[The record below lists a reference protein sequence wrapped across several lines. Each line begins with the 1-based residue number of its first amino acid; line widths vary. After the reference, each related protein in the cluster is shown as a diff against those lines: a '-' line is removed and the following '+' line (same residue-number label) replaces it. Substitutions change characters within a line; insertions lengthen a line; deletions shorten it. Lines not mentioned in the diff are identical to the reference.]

1 MAPEKTTMTSFTL
14 SFLLVVAA
22 AVNTAAGN
30 IFLKYSRLATVGQPF
45 FESLFSVYFL
55 LGITCYAVNVIV
67 FVKAL
72 EGMPLSIAYPVLASL
87 GFALVVL
94 ASMMLFD
101 ERLSALQWAGLAL
114 ILCGI
119 VLLVSKGAPS
129 V

>member
-1 MAPEKTTMTSFTL
+1 MAAQKATMTLFTL
-14 SFLLVVAA
+14 SFLLVIVA

-30 IFLKYSRLATVGQPF
+30 IFLKYSRIATMGQPF

-94 ASMMLFD
+94 ASIVLFD
-101 ERLSALQWAGLAL
+101 ERLGVLQWAGLVL

-119 VLLVSKGAPS
+119 VLLVSKSAPAA
-129 V
+129 